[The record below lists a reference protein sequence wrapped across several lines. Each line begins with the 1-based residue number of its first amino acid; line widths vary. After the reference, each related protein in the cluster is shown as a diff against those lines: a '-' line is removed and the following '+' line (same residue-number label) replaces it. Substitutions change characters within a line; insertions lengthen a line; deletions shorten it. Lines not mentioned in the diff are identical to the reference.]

1 MKKGHLKNRQ
11 PARPGRFPVP
21 SSEAAAKTRSASNS
35 SVGIE
40 APIGCAGPAIGL
52 GASLPGAANRMDG
65 RLDAFR
71 LFLMGGV
78 CLILDLAAGKNQ
90 G

>member
-1 MKKGHLKNRQ
+1 
-11 PARPGRFPVP
+11 
-21 SSEAAAKTRSASNS
+21 
-35 SVGIE
+35 
-40 APIGCAGPAIGL
+40 
-52 GASLPGAANRMDG
+52 MDG